1 MRVQIRAVVVH
12 PDRRDARLPLV
23 HRGRR
28 RAGAQERRGGGVRR
42 RFAPHQR
49 RHAHGGRVDYSVCV
63 IVRDARRVVQ
73 CKPGRTTAH
82 GVDRATFSESVNMHL
97 GRWVVRFFD
106 LGRTLTSWRFAVRP
120 EGAWRGHGA
129 PQRAVPDT
137 RRRLRSR

>member
-1 MRVQIRAVVVH
+1 VH

-23 HRGRR
+23 HRGR
-28 RAGAQERRGGGVRR
+28 GAQARRNAAAAVC
-42 RFAPHQR
+42 ACASPHQR
-49 RHAHGGRVDYSVCV
+49 RHAHRGRVDYSVCV

-82 GVDRATFSESVNMHL
+82 GVDRATFSEFVNMHL
-97 GRWVVRFFD
+97 GRWVVRFFH
-106 LGRTLTSWRFAVRP
+106 LGRTLTSWCFAVRP